1 MEGGSHGRVARPYI
15 NAAAHR
21 AWTGR
26 RSRSTAIVDRNFCFS
41 LHSAPCRTLCCFI
54 LAVDATVYGLVLA
67 LLTAWELNPDD
78 GDGSDRL
85 PVYGGDASH
94 GLG

>member
-1 MEGGSHGRVARPYI
+1 
-15 NAAAHR
+15 
-21 AWTGR
+21 
-26 RSRSTAIVDRNFCFS
+26 
-41 LHSAPCRTLCCFI
+41 
-54 LAVDATVYGLVLA
+54 VDATVYGLVLA